1 VTVSAANI
9 VNTAGADIVSG
20 TAGDSTTGQTTLI
33 AGNGSGDIN
42 NAGRIEGNTVT
53 TISNTLENTA
63 TIIGG
68 TITANA
74 NTLTNDGAA
83 AIIAGTEQVNL
94 WVPGTINNQNGAT
107 VYSLGDVN
115 MAANSGTDANGT
127 LINQAGIINNL
138 SSTIEAGAN
147 LNAAANQINNVRQNI
162 QTTTTTSSQTYVMNE
177 LPWWRPGQPG
187 NTAPFQDANTIIQTA
202 YYVNPS
208 DIVSSTPVVT
218 PDGYIVQRVV
228 VNLPANASVFQW
240 QQSGLTYGQPN
251 GGGNIQYG
259 QQSRVDVAAGQV
271 VLYVYSQTT
280 GQSNPDQTGG
290 GNAFPG
296 HSLDTVSNQLGTISY
311 SNQYGDCTTSC
322 VRLETY
328 PGYTDP
334 TTQISKLTEQR
345 RAGSGPGSYP
355 TEVERHATQTVAE
368 TTLSAASGA
377 PALMTAGSAMNLVIG
392 SRFNNDNGTVAAGG
406 DLNVNQQQVVN
417 GTNGSSNA
425 AINNASTQLSTTYS
439 FSNRSGYSSPWAS
452 DQTAPVQWVTWTNPS
467 ITQNTGIAGGTITS
481 NQTVSINGGDITNN
495 SVSAAGGVAGA
506 SAQALGLGNVTLAG
520 AVGTGD
526 TITTAGTSGSVGM
539 AGAAGASGSIGGT
552 GTAGAAGSAANG
564 AQGAVTTTTGTIN
577 GTGGAAAAAAVSGAV
592 RNVDGARAALLSPVL
607 PTSGLYKVGD
617 TPGQSY
623 LVQTDPRFTSYG
635 TFISSDYMLN
645 LLGINPE
652 QTQKRLGDGFYET
665 QLVQNQVTSLTGRKY
680 LPGDTSAEQQY
691 QQLMLSGV
699 AVQKQFSLQPGVA
712 LTDSQMAALTE
723 DIVWLVNQTVTMPD
737 GTRQTVLVPQVYLA
751 KTDDATLS
759 PTGALIAGNSVG
771 ISGANITNNGGAI
784 SSTQNTVL
792 IANNDI
798 QNIGGLISGGNVG
811 MQAGH
816 DIVNRSVTDT
826 EWSTSAS
833 GVSSHTSIGQVAQIQ
848 SSGTTLMSAGNDIT
862 VQGAQITAGAGI
874 GMSAGHAV
882 NIVAVETGSDI
893 ATQAGKNTE
902 HTVSTQAAGSTISAG
917 GNLGVVSGGDID
929 VAGSQLNAGGSM
941 VVAGAGNVSIVSA
954 TNTTTNDGHSESRR
968 SWETVHSSAETNA
981 ASALSAGGDVTV
993 LAGAQSDANGNLVLP
1008 VGGSAP
1014 VQDLTLQGSSIVA
1027 GTNGAGNSQVVMGA
1041 TGDVNIAEA
1050 HDKTSFSDTSH
1061 SSSKSLL
1068 SRSTTDTQRT
1078 FTGDN
1083 ATGSLVSGD
1092 SVAIGA
1098 GNDIN
1103 VRGSAVVGTD
1113 AVSLQ
1118 AGHDVNIT
1126 TSQSTDTQS
1135 SGYQSSK
1142 SGLMGSGGLGVTIGS
1157 RSLAQTDQSSS
1168 VTNHGSTIGASAGD
1182 VSIAAGHDVT
1192 LTGSQVVAGQ
1202 DVAVKGQNVTVN
1214 AAYDTY
1220 QDAQTQRSKQSG
1232 LTVGI
1237 GGGVLDT
1244 AQTMV
1249 ADVKSGTQ
1257 SGDSR
1262 LAAVQGLAAAEA
1274 AYQNRGQINNTA
1286 GALAS
1291 GGNVANASGV
1301 QLQLSM
1307 GSSQSNQASSTSIST
1322 ARGSSIVGNNNVS
1335 ITATG
1340 ESGAAG
1346 TGDITMT
1353 GANVMGRDVDLWANN
1368 DVTMK
1373 SAQSTQIDSS
1383 TNGSTGW
1390 KAGVGIGVDAKGG
1403 AGISVFA
1410 SGYAAS
1416 GHGNGESVTQEN
1428 TAVAAGN
1435 ALTIHSGRDTTLG
1448 GAQVSGNAVNVD
1460 VGRDLTMTSEK
1471 DTSNYAD
1478 RQSSVSGGLS
1488 YTFGAG
1494 GFSGSMSA
1502 SRTKIDSNFDAVGQQ
1517 TGIVAGEGG
1526 FNVNVAG
1533 HTQLNG
1539 AQIASS
1545 ASEDK
1550 NNLTTGTFGFSN
1562 IDNTFESSS
1571 STTGVTLSSGPAI
1584 GGPQFA
1590 QTSDKESG
1598 TTYAA
1603 ISPASITVRADE
1615 ATDTDSTAGL
1625 SRDTSNANQT
1635 VQNTFN
1641 LRETQND
1648 LAFAQAFGK
1657 TATYAVGQAADQLER
1672 SNPALFGEGGA
1683 GRDAMHAAVA
1693 AIGAAISGGNIAGA
1707 VGGSLTGD
1715 ALTALVKPI
1724 IDQAVGGLP
1733 PRSQEAA
1740 RNALNVVVATA
1751 GGAAAGALAGGS
1763 QGALAGAGSASNNE
1777 IYNRQLHPE
1786 EKTLAQQIA
1795 QKSGGKYTTAQ
1806 VEDQMRIMGATVNGA
1821 VESGAAATL
1830 IGQAP
1835 SDAGAGW
1842 LPAGQTAD
1850 GKPILTQTTAAV
1862 DPQLQAYIVNNYASA
1877 APGAVPS
1884 VVSGYTASPT
1894 QAQTGAQYGLTESSG
1909 SVCPRGDCGV
1919 AVTGLSRDQ
1928 VANVAG
1934 MASAQLGVASATAA
1948 AVASYN
1954 GGQPYISGPAATI
1967 SIATGTASF
1976 VFAGIQQA
1984 LAPNLGQYSIEGVGI
1999 GLATYVLGNRY
2010 PLAGPIITQAGNTI
2024 PQLPAVTNL
2033 ESQVN
2038 ARWDEF
2044 VRAVTKGK

>member
-1 VTVSAANI
+1 
-9 VNTAGADIVSG
+9 
-20 TAGDSTTGQTTLI
+20 
-33 AGNGSGDIN
+33 
-42 NAGRIEGNTVT
+42 
-53 TISNTLENTA
+53 
-63 TIIGG
+63 
-68 TITANA
+68 
-74 NTLTNDGAA
+74 
-83 AIIAGTEQVNL
+83 
-94 WVPGTINNQNGAT
+94 
-107 VYSLGDVN
+107 
-115 MAANSGTDANGT
+115 
-127 LINQAGIINNL
+127 
-138 SSTIEAGAN
+138 
-147 LNAAANQINNVRQNI
+147 
-162 QTTTTTSSQTYVMNE
+162 
-177 LPWWRPGQPG
+177 
-187 NTAPFQDANTIIQTA
+187 
-202 YYVNPS
+202 
-208 DIVSSTPVVT
+208 
-218 PDGYIVQRVV
+218 
-228 VNLPANASVFQW
+228 
-240 QQSGLTYGQPN
+240 
-251 GGGNIQYG
+251 
-259 QQSRVDVAAGQV
+259 
-271 VLYVYSQTT
+271 
-280 GQSNPDQTGG
+280 
-290 GNAFPG
+290 
-296 HSLDTVSNQLGTISY
+296 
-311 SNQYGDCTTSC
+311 
-322 VRLETY
+322 
-328 PGYTDP
+328 
-334 TTQISKLTEQR
+334 
-345 RAGSGPGSYP
+345 
-355 TEVERHATQTVAE
+355 
-368 TTLSAASGA
+368 
-377 PALMTAGSAMNLVIG
+377 
-392 SRFNNDNGTVAAGG
+392 
-406 DLNVNQQQVVN
+406 
-417 GTNGSSNA
+417 
-425 AINNASTQLSTTYS
+425 
-439 FSNRSGYSSPWAS
+439 
-452 DQTAPVQWVTWTNPS
+452 
-467 ITQNTGIAGGTITS
+467 
-481 NQTVSINGGDITNN
+481 
-495 SVSAAGGVAGA
+495 
-506 SAQALGLGNVTLAG
+506 
-520 AVGTGD
+520 
-526 TITTAGTSGSVGM
+526 
-539 AGAAGASGSIGGT
+539 
-552 GTAGAAGSAANG
+552 
-564 AQGAVTTTTGTIN
+564 
-577 GTGGAAAAAAVSGAV
+577 
-592 RNVDGARAALLSPVL
+592 
-607 PTSGLYKVGD
+607 
-617 TPGQSY
+617 
-623 LVQTDPRFTSYG
+623 
-635 TFISSDYMLN
+635 
-645 LLGINPE
+645 
-652 QTQKRLGDGFYET
+652 
-665 QLVQNQVTSLTGRKY
+665 
-680 LPGDTSAEQQY
+680 
-691 QQLMLSGV
+691 
-699 AVQKQFSLQPGVA
+699 
-712 LTDSQMAALTE
+712 
-723 DIVWLVNQTVTMPD
+723 
-737 GTRQTVLVPQVYLA
+737 
-751 KTDDATLS
+751 
-759 PTGALIAGNSVG
+759 
-771 ISGANITNNGGAI
+771 
-784 SSTQNTVL
+784 
-792 IANNDI
+792 
-798 QNIGGLISGGNVG
+798 
-811 MQAGH
+811 
-816 DIVNRSVTDT
+816 
-826 EWSTSAS
+826 
-833 GVSSHTSIGQVAQIQ
+833 
-848 SSGTTLMSAGNDIT
+848 
-862 VQGAQITAGAGI
+862 
-874 GMSAGHAV
+874 
-882 NIVAVETGSDI
+882 
-893 ATQAGKNTE
+893 
-902 HTVSTQAAGSTISAG
+902 
-917 GNLGVVSGGDID
+917 
-929 VAGSQLNAGGSM
+929 
-941 VVAGAGNVSIVSA
+941 
-954 TNTTTNDGHSESRR
+954 
-968 SWETVHSSAETNA
+968 
-981 ASALSAGGDVTV
+981 
-993 LAGAQSDANGNLVLP
+993 
-1008 VGGSAP
+1008 
-1014 VQDLTLQGSSIVA
+1014 
-1027 GTNGAGNSQVVMGA
+1027 
-1041 TGDVNIAEA
+1041 
-1050 HDKTSFSDTSH
+1050 
-1061 SSSKSLL
+1061 
-1068 SRSTTDTQRT
+1068 
-1078 FTGDN
+1078 
-1083 ATGSLVSGD
+1083 
-1092 SVAIGA
+1092 
-1098 GNDIN
+1098 
-1103 VRGSAVVGTD
+1103 
-1113 AVSLQ
+1113 
-1118 AGHDVNIT
+1118 
-1126 TSQSTDTQS
+1126 
-1135 SGYQSSK
+1135 
-1142 SGLMGSGGLGVTIGS
+1142 VTIGS

-1286 GALAS
+1286 NALAS

-1368 DVTMK
+1368 DVTLK

-1435 ALTIHSGRDTTLG
+1435 ALTIHSGRDTTLE

-1672 SNPALFGEGGA
+1672 TNPAVFGEGGA

-1763 QGALAGAGSASNNE
+1763 QGALAGAGAASNNE
-1777 IYNRQLHPE
+1777 LYNRQLHPDE
-1786 EKTLAQQIA
+1786 RQWAERSAMDFAAVYKAQTGQDLTPDQAQSMLLANGYRLVDAAASKGPGGDAVAVAYISQNAGNLFSATSAEYNNPFLFGMPGSSLSPEQIA
-1795 QKSGGKYTTAQ
+1795 LGGKRSSGTAGLS
-1806 VEDQMRIMGATVNGA
+1806 MGVNAQGHLFSVGGSAEVGVTLGLGEKPNLCVYAQACGSYGLGFYAGAGVSATVSQGA
-1821 VESGAAATL
+1821 PSSGSSVGKGGFLAGGAGPIADITITKDTASGNISAGKGVIGVGAGAAA
-1830 IGQAP
+1830 G
-1835 SDAGAGW
+1835 G
-1842 LPAGQTAD
+1842 
-1850 GKPILTQTTAAV
+1850 TQ
-1862 DPQLQAYIVNNYASA
+1862 
-1877 APGAVPS
+1877 
-1884 VVSGYTASPT
+1884 
-1894 QAQTGAQYGLTESSG
+1894 
-1909 SVCPRGDCGV
+1909 CK
-1919 AVTGLSRDQ
+1919 
-1928 VANVAG
+1928 
-1934 MASAQLGVASATAA
+1934 
-1948 AVASYN
+1948 
-1954 GGQPYISGPAATI
+1954 
-1967 SIATGTASF
+1967 
-1976 VFAGIQQA
+1976 
-1984 LAPNLGQYSIEGVGI
+1984 QYSSCASGE
-1999 GLATYVLGNRY
+1999 
-2010 PLAGPIITQAGNTI
+2010 
-2024 PQLPAVTNL
+2024 
-2033 ESQVN
+2033 
-2038 ARWDEF
+2038 
-2044 VRAVTKGK
+2044 